1 MVAGSPS
8 DAPVAPRRWQRPH
21 QSVQV
26 HIFSARPVSG
36 REDVAV
42 MAMGWAWQFQKDL
55 REAYVWHRSIGESR
69 RLRALACAWRTA
81 LILMTGSSVTPARSL
96 LGATLS
102 GLARRTR
109 ADVAA
114 RESSNAKQINVH
126 LSSQHDL
133 LAARDTI
140 SRHPRI
146 SRSVLHRSLH
156 LLSTMAAAIVDAAV
170 IAVAAGA
177 SVSIYTQR
185 IESGMQAM
193 FVAFVIVGVVLSYR
207 VWRTHRAERMMF
219 FGRQNARRD
228 RVRWIVPGRT
238 QPFRLSSPPHL
249 VTKVRTFYKL
259 HEPHVFRI
267 PISLAPISRAL
278 SACLQALRERAIAYR
293 HGLTAGMTAVGI
305 WAQRTSSGHHRTQE
319 AAPVGVS
326 VALAFSDGRQFGEGV
341 CLRAT
346 LDSTR
351 PRVMGDDGWA
361 TRPRNNR
368 ARRKEGLRR
377 GCTWRPG
384 VQNGWLSPARRTC
397 GRPAAS
403 PAVGP
408 GAD

>member
-1 MVAGSPS
+1 
-8 DAPVAPRRWQRPH
+8 
-21 QSVQV
+21 
-26 HIFSARPVSG
+26 
-36 REDVAV
+36 
-42 MAMGWAWQFQKDL
+42 MAIGWAWQFQKDL

-177 SVSIYTQR
+177 SVSVYTQR

-207 VWRTHRAERMMF
+207 VWRTRRAERMMF

-278 SACLQALRERAIAYR
+278 SACLRALRECAIAYR

-305 WAQRTSSGHHRTQE
+305 WAHRTS
-319 AAPVGVS
+319 
-326 VALAFSDGRQFGEGV
+326 
-341 CLRAT
+341 RAIT
-346 LDSTR
+346 
-351 PRVMGDDGWA
+351 
-361 TRPRNNR
+361 
-368 ARRKEGLRR
+368 GLKKQLLSAS
-377 GCTWRPG
+377 PSP
-384 VQNGWLSPARRTC
+384 WLSRMVDNSARVPAFGQRWTARAQESWAMMAGPPGLATIGHGARTDC
-397 GRPAAS
+397 
-403 PAVGP
+403 
-408 GAD
+408 GADVPGDQASKIGGCRQHAEHAGDRCKSRCWSGSRLSRRLPTTQSR

>member
-1 MVAGSPS
+1 
-8 DAPVAPRRWQRPH
+8 
-21 QSVQV
+21 
-26 HIFSARPVSG
+26 
-36 REDVAV
+36 

-146 SRSVLHRSLH
+146 SRSILHRSLH
-156 LLSTMAAAIVDAAV
+156 LLSNMAAAIVDAAV

-177 SVSIYTQR
+177 SVSVYTQR

-278 SACLQALRERAIAYR
+278 SACLRALRERAIAYR
-293 HGLTAGMTAVGI
+293 HGLTAGMTA
-305 WAQRTSSGHHRTQE
+305 
-319 AAPVGVS
+319 
-326 VALAFSDGRQFGEGV
+326 
-341 CLRAT
+341 
-346 LDSTR
+346 
-351 PRVMGDDGWA
+351 
-361 TRPRNNR
+361 
-368 ARRKEGLRR
+368 
-377 GCTWRPG
+377 
-384 VQNGWLSPARRTC
+384 
-397 GRPAAS
+397 AS
-403 PAVGP
+403 PLLSG
-408 GAD
+408 